1 MKDDADADD
10 VQGDEAEAQV
20 QFWPMR
26 TTAARSLRVG
36 DQLRI
41 PTGPHTGHR
50 ALITEIHE
58 DEASR
63 TLTITGKL
71 LGADEGVLFK
81 KQAYPN
87 ELFERLGQPGE
98 PPQRAESRMVH
109 AEELWKWLGVDMN
122 DPEGS
127 AEKFVLK
134 TFRRFHSD
142 ETDSEAIE
150 LGLQSKQ
157 NPLTVR
163 ILHMKPKGTV
173 GLRAT
178 VKSSVRLGANHGSSR
193 WRSVTSARRPLHMR
207 LRAVD

>member
-1 MKDDADADD
+1 MNDGRPMKDDADADD

-71 LGADEGVLFK
+71 LGADEGVLRDVE
-81 KQAYPN
+81 Q
-87 ELFERLGQPGE
+87 
-98 PPQRAESRMVH
+98 
-109 AEELWKWLGVDMN
+109 
-122 DPEGS
+122 
-127 AEKFVLK
+127 
-134 TFRRFHSD
+134 
-142 ETDSEAIE
+142 
-150 LGLQSKQ
+150 
-157 NPLTVR
+157 
-163 ILHMKPKGTV
+163 
-173 GLRAT
+173 
-178 VKSSVRLGANHGSSR
+178 
-193 WRSVTSARRPLHMR
+193 
-207 LRAVD
+207 